1 MTTKT
6 ENTVNN
12 RVKEYEGYL
21 ASYIANGSKET
32 LEEVAHRFTGDYWL
46 KVNVPSIES
55 ANLDPYALKEAYLKA
70 CDFFGVE
77 RPKTER
83 FVEESEANLD
93 APFWETG
100 VNPVTMTKVECYASA
115 EIPDDTFVE
124 YDYTF

>member
-1 MTTKT
+1 MTTAT

-21 ASYIANGSKET
+21 ATYISKGAEAV
-32 LEEVAHRFTGDYWL
+32 EEVKYRFEGDQWKL
-46 KVNVPSIES
+46 GKAQMLN
-55 ANLDPYALKEAYLKA
+55 AGLDPFALKEAFLKA
-70 CDFFGVE
+70 CDFFGIE
-77 RPKTER
+77 RPLGYL
-83 FVEESEANLD
+83 VEESETNLD